1 MGWDGWMGVAR
12 DGSQWH
18 SRAHSHV
25 PGIVDAVVWVV
36 VVVCGVGQRGLMLRY
51 AGQDAFLL

>member
-1 MGWDGWMGVAR
+1 MAEALKKKKKNDQLSTMEA
-12 DGSQWH
+12 
-18 SRAHSHV
+18 
-25 PGIVDAVVWVV
+25 PAVIL